1 MKLICQPP
9 AAKPNKH
16 FSPQLGNL
24 TPFADASFFTDADL
38 EKATTM
44 AKAGGGQCTVLGMGG
59 PANLARLASFAG
71 AKVRVVDALDTAK
84 QAAQTAQPGTIV
96 IASKSGKTTETRYFA
111 DLFWDQFGGKTP
123 FCVATQQGSPLHE
136 WAAQREVPAFFVPTD
151 VDGRFSAFGAF
162 GALPMAL
169 GGGDAQSFL
178 AAGRAEIAN
187 ARENSPQSLGLQ
199 LASALS
205 DSVTSACPLLIF
217 GWGRHL
223 AQNALPIFRQLFAES
238 WAKNGRGAWPMLA
251 EGTADQHSVLQ
262 MMLDG
267 PPCFPVLFLPP
278 APAGAATGD
287 AKAAALLHEHASAVA
302 NYLAKMGK
310 PHLIIAPEAN
320 AAPAQQAAELAA
332 AAMTCTAAIAQ
343 QMGLSP
349 FGQPAV
355 EAVKRQMSHLKNA

>member
-9 AAKPNKH
+9 AAKPSKH
-16 FSPQLGNL
+16 FSAQLGDL
-24 TPFADASFFTDADL
+24 PPFADASFFTDADL

-96 IASKSGKTTETRYFA
+96 IASKSGKTAETRYFA
-111 DLFWDQFGGKTP
+111 DLFWEAFGGKAP

-136 WAAQREVPAFFVPTD
+136 WAAQRDIPAFFVSAD

-169 GGGDAQSFL
+169 GGGDAQAFL

-187 ARENSPQSLGLQ
+187 TRENSPQSLGLQ

-205 DSVTSACPLLIF
+205 DSVTSACPLLLF
-217 GWGRHL
+217 GWGRTL

-238 WAKNGRGAWPMLA
+238 WAKNGCGSWPMLA

-355 EAVKRQMSHLKNA
+355 EAVKRQMAC